1 MTIPLHRAVFLDR
14 DGTLNEECNYLH
26 RPEDWRWLPGVVDG
40 LAKLHQADYLLV
52 VITNQA
58 GIARGYYTE
67 EQVHAL
73 HTWVNLQLRQH
84 GVSISGFYFCPHHP
98 EFTHGGCTCRKPSP
112 LLLKKASVE
121 LDIDLGKS
129 WMVGDKLLDIQAG
142 NAAGCRSI
150 LVRTGYGEEAAA
162 QCQGLASIATNF
174 SEAAAQILRHS
185 L

>member
-1 MTIPLHRAVFLDR
+1 MTMPLHRAVFLDR

-40 LAKLHQADYLLV
+40 LVKLHQAEYLLV

-67 EQVHAL
+67 EQMHAL
-73 HTWVNLQLRQH
+73 HTWVNVQLRQH

-98 EFTHGGCTCRKPSP
+98 EFTPGGCTCRKPSP
-112 LLLKKASVE
+112 LLLKKAAAE
-121 LDIDLGKS
+121 LNIDLGKS

-150 LVRTGYGEEAAA
+150 LVRTGYGEEEAA

-174 SEAAAQILRHS
+174 SEATAQILRHS